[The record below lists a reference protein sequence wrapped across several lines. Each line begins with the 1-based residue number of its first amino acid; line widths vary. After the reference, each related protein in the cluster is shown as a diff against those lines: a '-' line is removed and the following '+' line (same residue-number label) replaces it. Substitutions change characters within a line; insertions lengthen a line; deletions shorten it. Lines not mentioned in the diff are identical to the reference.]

1 MERKT
6 ADDVRFCEVVQD
18 LLPLYVDGALKRGSM
33 ELVEEHLKTCADCR
47 DRLNRMREPLALDA
61 AAAKP
66 VTKNAPNMTAK
77 RAFKKV
83 RSRMRMVI
91 CVCLAILLAIPACIL
106 VTREA
111 GGSGLC
117 ISSYGAWKQTKA
129 LVNTLG
135 QDGVDAFVAQMEP
148 TLLYQDHIT
157 PVGDT
162 ELCDKLG
169 IPYVLR
175 EDETWVSSLGL
186 LGETY
191 YMRRQTYRQY
201 FTDDVGGADER
212 AVMEAYQAGDEERA
226 LELLLLQIQKT
237 DIDSNAKN
245 GPVLTE
251 ELYQKAKELWGDELD
266 MERYFPLELY
276 GETYY
281 VFVGSGSFYAD
292 DSSGGEPVAYDL
304 QEQYEFWIKDCT
316 YPYISDPGVP
326 WRPYPDNVLTV
337 VPDAPE
343 ISIDFILGCSAGGM
357 LPEKLY
363 RKLSQDY
370 QKIRQTYDAY
380 TQYYVDLGYEAFR
393 DEWRQDMVQLLNSI
407 DLACFNAKP
416 LDLSDAKNGN
426 WRATYWCNAGRP
438 YQDLL
443 YMQFYSDGTDTML
456 YTIHSGGD
464 DGPLPEYASDAIM
477 RLNELNQ
484 QLHSGSLNW

>member
-1 MERKT
+1 
-6 ADDVRFCEVVQD
+6 
-18 LLPLYVDGALKRGSM
+18 
-33 ELVEEHLKTCADCR
+33 
-47 DRLNRMREPLALDA
+47 
-61 AAAKP
+61 
-66 VTKNAPNMTAK
+66 
-77 RAFKKV
+77 
-83 RSRMRMVI
+83 MVI

-135 QDGVDAFVAQMEP
+135 QGGVDAFVAQMEP

-191 YMRRQTYRQY
+191 YMRSQTCRQY

-226 LELLLLQIQKT
+226 LELLLLQIQKI
-237 DIDSNAKN
+237 DIDNNAKN

-343 ISIDFILGCSAGGM
+343 ISSDFILGCFSGSM

-456 YTIHSGGD
+456 YTIHSGSD

-484 QLHSGSLNW
+484 QLHSSSLNW

>member
-6 ADDVRFCEVVQD
+6 ADDIRFCEVVQD

-135 QDGVDAFVAQMEP
+135 QGGVDAFVAQMEP

-191 YMRRQTYRQY
+191 YMRSQTCRQY

-226 LELLLLQIQKT
+226 LELLSIFDMQDLASAQAGSLPYGAQRRLEIVRALATEPKLLLLDEPAAGMNPSET
-237 DIDSNAKN
+237 A
-245 GPVLTE
+245 
-251 ELYQKAKELWGDELD
+251 EL
-266 MERYFPLELY
+266 MENIR
-276 GETYY
+276 
-281 VFVGSGSFYAD
+281 
-292 DSSGGEPVAYDL
+292 
-304 QEQYEFWIKDCT
+304 
-316 YPYISDPGVP
+316 
-326 WRPYPDNVLTV
+326 
-337 VPDAPE
+337 
-343 ISIDFILGCSAGGM
+343 
-357 LPEKLY
+357 
-363 RKLSQDY
+363 
-370 QKIRQTYDAY
+370 KIRDTFHIAILLIEHDMSLVMGICEGIAVLNFGKIIAKGTPSEIQNDPQVIEAY
-380 TQYYVDLGYEAFR
+380 LG
-393 DEWRQDMVQLLNSI
+393 
-407 DLACFNAKP
+407 
-416 LDLSDAKNGN
+416 KNKEG
-426 WRATYWCNAGRP
+426 
-438 YQDLL
+438 
-443 YMQFYSDGTDTML
+443 
-456 YTIHSGGD
+456 
-464 DGPLPEYASDAIM
+464 
-477 RLNELNQ
+477 
-484 QLHSGSLNW
+484 

>member
-6 ADDVRFCEVVQD
+6 ADDIRFCEVVQD

-61 AAAKP
+61 ASAKP

-135 QDGVDAFVAQMEP
+135 QGGVDAFVAQMEP

-186 LGETY
+186 LG
-191 YMRRQTYRQY
+191 
-201 FTDDVGGADER
+201 
-212 AVMEAYQAGDEERA
+212 
-226 LELLLLQIQKT
+226 
-237 DIDSNAKN
+237 
-245 GPVLTE
+245 
-251 ELYQKAKELWGDELD
+251 
-266 MERYFPLELY
+266 
-276 GETYY
+276 
-281 VFVGSGSFYAD
+281 
-292 DSSGGEPVAYDL
+292 
-304 QEQYEFWIKDCT
+304 
-316 YPYISDPGVP
+316 
-326 WRPYPDNVLTV
+326 
-337 VPDAPE
+337 
-343 ISIDFILGCSAGGM
+343 
-357 LPEKLY
+357 
-363 RKLSQDY
+363 
-370 QKIRQTYDAY
+370 
-380 TQYYVDLGYEAFR
+380 
-393 DEWRQDMVQLLNSI
+393 
-407 DLACFNAKP
+407 
-416 LDLSDAKNGN
+416 
-426 WRATYWCNAGRP
+426 
-438 YQDLL
+438 DLL
-443 YMQFYSDGTDTML
+443 YAQSDL
-456 YTIHSGGD
+456 
-464 DGPLPEYASDAIM
+464 
-477 RLNELNQ
+477 
-484 QLHSGSLNW
+484 